1 MLFLAILLLGLIHKI
16 PGTYSVKAV
25 NRMLSPVIVP
35 PRSKVVS
42 NVLML

>member
-35 PRSKVVS
+35 LRPKVKS
-42 NVLML
+42 NVLTL